1 MKHLVQGGQCVGC
14 VKLYDDCRMLDFS
27 RMPVVRIENEKE
39 IIVRCT
45 SYEHPRKREA
55 IGN

>member
-45 SYEHPRKREA
+45 SYDHPRKREA